1 MQSATS
7 VVRYG
12 SKAVRYKQA
21 FGDLPG
27 QSDQE
32 EWDRGLA
39 DVNASLALESQAV
52 ARAERAE
59 ETGNWVVAYKHWGDA
74 AAAAVAAAKALRA
87 LQPGAVFPF
96 GTAGNV
102 AAVLEKQATDAEKRA
117 ASHLQKRQ
125 DALKKGFTGTIRPRG
140 PGDPNAGR
148 GARGGASL
156 STQARPTDLLDSW
169 TSGGRLTGRG
179 LTSSAFVGEQVPP
192 SEPSAPMSSGMKLAI
207 GVGTG
212 ALVIGGLYYF
222 LG

>member
-12 SKAVRYKQA
+12 SKAVRYKG

-39 DVNASLALESQAV
+39 DVNASLALEQQAK

-96 GTAGNV
+96 GVAGNV
-102 AAVLEKQATDAEKRA
+102 QNVLDKQAAEAEKRA

-125 DALKKGFTGTIRPRG
+125 GALKKGFTGTIRPRG

-148 GARGGASL
+148 GARGGGI